1 MIGVAL
7 LRLCVVEVVSVFVL
21 NSLVILVAFARA
33 CLIGLGD
40 FLTVIV
46 VCLLR
51 FDVILVLEV
60 CVSDASVV
68 VLRCSSSEVQSE
80 SCAL

>member
-1 MIGVAL
+1 MIAVAL
-7 LRLCVVEVVSVFVL
+7 LRLCVVEVTLFVVD
-21 NSLVILVAFARA
+21 SLVGLVAVARA
-33 CLIGLGD
+33 CLSGLGV

-51 FDVILVLEV
+51 FGVILVLGV
-60 CVSDASVV
+60 CVSDTSVV